1 MKKFQF
7 TLQKLMDFRQQEL
20 DRQKNTLRVLQAD
33 LQRIY
38 EEKDELSRKVVESSQ
53 ELEEV
58 CRQGAQAFE
67 ISVRKRYIVTLQQE
81 IHARELTAQRKQEE
95 INKQLGVVVEATK
108 DVRTLEKLEEKQL
121 EDYKA
126 AATKENEQF
135 IEEFVSG
142 QSIRKAQEQSV

>member
-20 DRQKNTLRVLQAD
+20 DRQKNTLSALQAD

-38 EEKDELSRKVVESSQ
+38 AEKEQLIKQVEEFSA
-53 ELEEV
+53 ELETV

-81 IHARELTAQRKQEE
+81 IHAKDTSAARKQEE

-108 DVRTLEKLEEKQL
+108 DVRTLEKLEEKQR

-126 AATKENEQF
+126 AANKENEQF

-142 QSIRKAQEQSV
+142 QSIRAAQTQSV

>member
-53 ELEEV
+53 ELDEV

-81 IHARELTAQRKQEE
+81 IHAREFTAQRKQEE

-121 EDYKA
+121 EDYRA

-142 QSIRKAQEQSV
+142 QSIRKVQGQSV

>member
-7 TLQKLMDFRQQEL
+7 TLQKLMDFRQHEL
-20 DRQKNTLRVLQAD
+20 DLQKNTLSVLQAE

-38 EEKDELSRKVVESSQ
+38 EEKDELSRKVEEFSA

-58 CRQGAQAFE
+58 CRSGAQAYE
-67 ISVRKRYIVTLQQE
+67 ISVRKRYIVSLQQE
-81 IHARELTAQRKQEE
+81 IHARELSAAQKQEE
-95 INKQLGVVVEATK
+95 INRQLGVVVEATK

-126 AATKENEQF
+126 AAVKENEQF

-142 QSIRKAQEQSV
+142 QSIRKAQSVQ

>member
-20 DRQKNTLRVLQAD
+20 DRQKNTLSVLQAE

-38 EEKDELSRKVVESSQ
+38 EEKDELNRKVEEFSA

-58 CRQGAQAFE
+58 CRSGAQAYE
-67 ISVRKRYIVTLQQE
+67 ISVRKRYIVSLQQE
-81 IHARELTAQRKQEE
+81 IHARELSAAQKQEE
-95 INKQLGVVVEATK
+95 VNRQLGVVVEATK

-126 AATKENEQF
+126 AAVKENEQF

-142 QSIRKAQEQSV
+142 QSIRKAQSVQ

>member
-20 DRQKNTLRVLQAD
+20 DRQKNTLSALQAD

-38 EEKDELSRKVVESSQ
+38 AEKEQLIKQVEEFSA
-53 ELEEV
+53 ELETV

-81 IHARELTAQRKQEE
+81 IHAKDASAARKQEE

-108 DVRTLEKLEEKQL
+108 DVRALEKLEEKQL

-126 AATKENEQF
+126 AANKENEQF

-142 QSIRKAQEQSV
+142 QSIRAAQTQSV

>member
-20 DRQKNTLRVLQAD
+20 DRQKNTLSALQAE

-38 EEKDELSRKVVESSQ
+38 EEKDELSCKVTDLSA
-53 ELEEV
+53 ELETV
-58 CRQGAQAFE
+58 CRTGAQAFE

-81 IHARELTAQRKQEE
+81 IHAHEFSAAQKQEE

-126 AATKENEQF
+126 AVVKENEQF

-142 QSIRKAQEQSV
+142 QSIRKAQSAQ

>member
-7 TLQKLMDFRQQEL
+7 TLQKLMDFREQEL
-20 DRQKNTLRVLQAD
+20 DRQKNTLSVLQAD

-38 EEKDELSRKVVESSQ
+38 EEKEELSRKVVELSGELQ
-53 ELEEV
+53 EI
-58 CRQGAQAFE
+58 CRTGAQAFE

-81 IHARELTAQRKQEE
+81 IHAREISAVQKQEE

-126 AATKENEQF
+126 AVVKENEQF

-142 QSIRKAQEQSV
+142 QSIRNAQSVQ